1 MGDKGGTVI
10 YLEYE
15 SFRVKYRNLQEKYDE
30 VLTEKEK
37 LLTKAMPSAT
47 RYDKESVKCNSNGNP
62 NEDYVIS
69 LEEQKIDEK
78 LEKLEKLISV
88 RERLISMKNI
98 LTKKWFKAS
107 VIRAIKTIAQT
118 AIATIGTAVVL
129 SDVNWVAVVSASV
142 LAGILSILTSL
153 AGLPEVDNE

>member
-1 MGDKGGTVI
+1 VGDKGGTVI

-78 LEKLEKLISV
+78 LEKLEKLLSD
-88 RERLISMKNI
+88 RERLISMKERELRKSSDLYDRI
-98 LTKKWFKAS
+98 YLMK
-107 VIRAIKTIAQT
+107 VIDGLGFDKIAQKIDRSR
-118 AIATIGTAVVL
+118 AQVYRMYEQIKKRCAKL
-129 SDVNWVAVVSASV
+129 K
-142 LAGILSILTSL
+142 
-153 AGLPEVDNE
+153 

>member
-15 SFRVKYRNLQEKYDE
+15 SFKLKYRSLQEKYDA

-37 LLTKAMPSAT
+37 LITKAMPSAT

-69 LEEQKIDEK
+69 LEEKKIDEK
-78 LEKLEKLISV
+78 IAKIEKLLKERENLISLKEKELRKSNDLFDRIYV
-88 RERLISMKNI
+88 MRVIDGFNFDKI
-98 LTKKWFKAS
+98 AS
-107 VIRAIKTIAQT
+107 KIDRSKSQVYRMFDQIQKRCSK
-118 AIATIGTAVVL
+118 L
-129 SDVNWVAVVSASV
+129 K
-142 LAGILSILTSL
+142 
-153 AGLPEVDNE
+153 